1 MRRWALAAVLAV
13 LVTVGGGWGEPRS
26 IGGPARGAGPASVD
40 LALPA
45 GVAQLAL
52 TSRADP
58 RDPAPLT
65 ALPPG
70 PACSVPAAAPAAP
83 AVRSAALAP
92 AAVAGSGGRSPPLA

>member
-26 IGGPARGAGPASVD
+26 SGGPARGAGPASVD

-52 TSRADP
+52 TSRAHP
-58 RDPAPLT
+58 RDPAPLA
-65 ALPPG
+65 ALPQG
-70 PACSVPAAAPAAP
+70 P
-83 AVRSAALAP
+83 
-92 AAVAGSGGRSPPLA
+92 AGSGPGRRPGRTSGPLGRPRPRRGRRIRRPLPPLA